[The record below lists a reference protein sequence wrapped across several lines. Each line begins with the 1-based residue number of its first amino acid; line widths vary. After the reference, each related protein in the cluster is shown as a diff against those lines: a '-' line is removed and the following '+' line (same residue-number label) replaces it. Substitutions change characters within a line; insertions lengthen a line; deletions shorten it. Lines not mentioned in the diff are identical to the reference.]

1 MTDANHTILT
11 INCNATAQFAL
22 GLTWTM
28 LFIYPLRLAEADIA
42 DRLEPLFAAFARE
55 RQPGKGFGDFC
66 DRSGR
71 DALLDLTPVRLA
83 AE

>member
-42 DRLEPLFAAFARE
+42 VHALNRMLKLV
-55 RQPGKGFGDFC
+55 
-66 DRSGR
+66 RSNYVPT
-71 DALLDLTPVRLA
+71 A
-83 AE
+83 